1 MARLRRE
8 FISPDPSRSFR
19 LLLTPHLED
28 VFLWHYHPEYE
39 IVFIDGTS
47 GNRHIGEH
55 LERYEGRDLALI
67 GPFVP
72 HLNFDYGV
80 SPDHEKIVVQFR
92 EDFLGAGFLGKP
104 ELSAIRQLL
113 NNAAGAVCFQGDT
126 VDRIGEMMRRMPHQ
140 SPFRQ
145 LIQLLDV
152 LQTMAESPEVRM
164 LNQSRISGE
173 QEFREQARMK
183 RIEAYVTTHY
193 QETIAMSTVLDMVN
207 LSEAA
212 FCRWFKKMNGETF
225 TEYVNKYRIVRAKQE
240 LLQGASVT
248 EACYASGFGHL
259 SHFNKTFRKHTGANP
274 IEFRQMSGPGKS

>member
-39 IVFIDGTS
+39 IVFIDGAS

-55 LERYEGRDLALI
+55 LERYEGKDLSLI

-80 SPDHEKIVVQFR
+80 SPNHEKIVVQFR

-113 NNAAGAVCFQGDT
+113 NNAAGAACFHGDT
-126 VDRIGEMMRRMPHQ
+126 LNTVGEMMRRLPHL

-145 LIQLLDV
+145 LIQLLDI
-152 LQTMAESPEVRM
+152 LQIMAESSEIRV

-183 RIEAYVTTHY
+183 RIEAFVATHY
-193 QETIAMSTVLDMVN
+193 QEPIAMTSVLEMVN
-207 LSEAA
+207 LSDAA
-212 FCRWFKKMNGETF
+212 FCRWFKKLNGVTF
-225 TEYVNKYRIVRAKQE
+225 TEYVSKYRIVRAKQE

-259 SHFNKTFRKHTGANP
+259 SHFNKTFRKHTGINP
-274 IEFRQMSGPGKS
+274 IEFRQMGGAKK